1 MVRPKVSPPRPH
13 MAPQNQVQANVEAEV
28 WPSTPRRSRVLIEA
42 TTQGAMI
49 QLKKPP
55 TSQ

>member
-1 MVRPKVSPPRPH
+1 
-13 MAPQNQVQANVEAEV
+13 MAPQNQVHPKVEAEV
-28 WPSTPRRSRVLIEA
+28 WPSTPRRSRVVMEA
-42 TTQGAMI
+42 RIQGAMI

>member
-13 MAPQNQVQANVEAEV
+13 MAPQNHVHANVEAEV
-28 WPSTPRRSRVLIEA
+28 SPSTPRRSLVLIEA
-42 TTQGAMI
+42 RTQGAMI